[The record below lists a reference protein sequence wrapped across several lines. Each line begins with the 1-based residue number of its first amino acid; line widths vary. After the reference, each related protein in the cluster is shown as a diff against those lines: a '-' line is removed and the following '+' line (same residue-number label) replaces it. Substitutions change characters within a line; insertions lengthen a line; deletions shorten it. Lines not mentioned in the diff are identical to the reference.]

1 MSPALAGRLP
11 ALKSLSLGSSSNV
24 LSKTNHATLLSPKFL
39 LPAPPPSSTASGG
52 PGSEA
57 ESRED
62 GSAGQRAGREA
73 DGSVS
78 LGGRGPL
85 PESTV
90 STFFI
95 LLVERLVRLAAR
107 EWKLPTPGVRPPAQ
121 DVCIFTFPGRNRNP
135 APPRPYNA
143 VPCFRG
149 QAPAERT
156 QHADPSLVGL
166 ETHSCLLTPHSP
178 NHTHTHTHNHPTD
191 CAGMQA
197 KKPKVRVVSW

>member
-1 MSPALAGRLP
+1 MDRSPWLLCPWDFPGKQTGVGCHALLQGFFLTQGSNPHLCLLPWQAGCQP
-11 ALKSLSLGSSSNV
+11 SNLSLGSSSNV

-62 GSAGQRAGREA
+62 GSARQRGGREA

-95 LLVERLVRLAAR
+95 LLVECLVRLAAR
-107 EWKLPTPGVRPPAQ
+107 EWKLPTPGVRRPAQ
-121 DVCIFTFPGRNRNP
+121 DISIFTFPGRNWNP
-135 APPRPYNA
+135 SPLQA
-143 VPCFRG
+143 VQCSSLF
-149 QAPAERT
+149 QRT
-156 QHADPSLVGL
+156 GH
-166 ETHSCLLTPHSP
+166 
-178 NHTHTHTHNHPTD
+178 
-191 CAGMQA
+191 
-197 KKPKVRVVSW
+197 R

>member
-1 MSPALAGRLP
+1 MSDSVTLWTVVHQAPLSLGFPRQANWSGLPCPPPGVLPDPGIKPTSMSPALAGRLP

-57 ESRED
+57 ESGED
-62 GSAGQRAGREA
+62 GSARQRGGREA

-107 EWKLPTPGVRPPAQ
+107 EWKLPTPGVRRPAQ
-121 DVCIFTFPGRNRNP
+121 DVSIFTFPGRNWNP
-135 APPRPYNA
+135 SPLQA
-143 VPCFRG
+143 VQCSSLF
-149 QAPAERT
+149 QRT
-156 QHADPSLVGL
+156 GH
-166 ETHSCLLTPHSP
+166 
-178 NHTHTHTHNHPTD
+178 
-191 CAGMQA
+191 
-197 KKPKVRVVSW
+197 R